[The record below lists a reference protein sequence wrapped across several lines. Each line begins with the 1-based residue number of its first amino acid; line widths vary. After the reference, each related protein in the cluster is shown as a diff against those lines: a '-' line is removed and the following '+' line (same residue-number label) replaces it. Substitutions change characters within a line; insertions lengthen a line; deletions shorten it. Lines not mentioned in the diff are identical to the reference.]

1 MDDNSITYVLF
12 GKEAIFIYQIS
23 LDKLLRTEDIKY
35 DIGEFST
42 IKKFKEESEKW
53 DDFIEIEF
61 EDYLKIQAHFK
72 KKNLIQ
78 GLANKK
84 KSFWKFFT
92 GKS

>member
-53 DDFIEIEF
+53 DDFIEIEL
-61 EDYLKIQAHFK
+61 EDYLKIKAHFK